1 MICWDNNVR
10 RKEMRNY
17 EVYESKNRII
27 KAWTKGVPVEPEA
40 IKQLQNTASLPFIF
54 NHVAVMPDVHFGMGA
69 TIGSVV
75 ATKGAVIPA
84 AVGVDIGCGMMA
96 IQLSLNANDLPE
108 SLKQIRREIE
118 KCVPVGF
125 AQHRD
130 NVLDDSQQRIW
141 AKDVKDLIDQQP
153 EIAKMVKDPVAK
165 VMNQSGTLGGG
176 NHFIELCL
184 DENDDVWVML
194 HSGSRG
200 IGNVIGRH
208 FIEKAK
214 KDMRVHH
221 INLEDANLSYLSEG
235 TQYFDEY
242 VTWVEWAQKY
252 AAKNREVM
260 MNLVLESLA
269 KHLPEFSIKKQAI
282 NCHHNYISRENHFG
296 SNVIVT
302 RKGAVRARVD
312 DYGIIPGSM
321 GAKSFIVKGL
331 GNEDSFCSCSHGA
344 GRVMSRTKAK
354 KIFSIQDHIE
364 ATKGVECRKDE
375 SVIDETPKA
384 YKDIDAVMNA
394 QKDLVEIVHT
404 LKQVVCVKG

>member
-1 MICWDNNVR
+1 
-10 RKEMRNY
+10 MRNF
-17 EVYESKNRII
+17 EVYESKNKHI

-108 SLKQIRREIE
+108 SLKQVRNEIE

-130 NVLDDSQQRIW
+130 NVLDDSQIKVW
-141 AKDVKDLIDQQP
+141 SKDVKNLVDEHP
-153 EIAKMVKDPVAK
+153 EIAKMVKDPIQK

-184 DENDDVWVML
+184 DENNDVWVML

-200 IGNVIGRH
+200 IGNIIGRH
-208 FIEKAK
+208 FINKAK
-214 KDMRVHH
+214 EDMRVHH
-221 INLEDANLSYLSEG
+221 INLEDTNLSYLSEG

-260 MNLVLESLA
+260 MNLVLEALA

-321 GAKSFIVKGL
+321 GAKSFIVRGL

-354 KIFSIQDHIE
+354 KVFSLQDHIE
-364 ATKGVECRKDE
+364 ATRGVECRKDA
-375 SVIDETPKA
+375 SVIDETPNA

>member
-1 MICWDNNVR
+1 
-10 RKEMRNY
+10 MRNY

-54 NHVAVMPDVHFGMGA
+54 NHVAVMPDVHYGMGA

-108 SLKQIRREIE
+108 SLAAVRSEIE

-125 AQHRD
+125 AQHKETM
-130 NVLDDSQQRIW
+130 LDDVQAKVW
-141 AKDVKDLIDQQP
+141 EKDVKNLVDEHP
-153 EIAKMVKDPVAK
+153 EIAKMVKDPIAK
-165 VMNQSGTLGGG
+165 VMSQSGTLGGG

-184 DENDDVWVML
+184 DENNDVWVML

-200 IGNVIGRH
+200 IGNIIGRH
-208 FIEKAK
+208 FINKAK
-214 KDMRVHH
+214 EDMRVHH
-221 INLEDANLSYLSEG
+221 INLEDTNLSYLSEG

-242 VTWVEWAQKY
+242 VTWVEWAQHY
-252 AAKNREVM
+252 AAKNRQVM
-260 MNLVLESLA
+260 MNLVLYALR

-302 RKGAVRARVD
+302 RKGAVRARID

-354 KIFSIQDHIE
+354 KVFTVEDHIQ
-364 ATKGVECRKDE
+364 ATKGVECRKDAN
-375 SVIDETPKA
+375 VIDETPNA

-394 QKDLVEIVHT
+394 QEDLVKIVHT